1 MLLINT
7 SVSSDRTGHRLF
19 EVVPMDSSRHAA
31 NRSPWHTERPRLA
44 PPVPEI
50 TQMALGRQVLLTA
63 EGQAALIAEM
73 RELID
78 TKRPEIVERVATAR
92 AEGDLRENFAYHDA
106 RRELGLLDGRV
117 QTIEGMLR
125 NALIVEAAPYD
136 GTVVLGATVVVR
148 DDFGDSEYTI
158 VVPAEADIARQRISL
173 DSPLGAAISGHRAGD
188 EVSVDSPGGIHRVAV
203 VHVR

>member
-1 MLLINT
+1 
-7 SVSSDRTGHRLF
+7 
-19 EVVPMDSSRHAA
+19 
-31 NRSPWHTERPRLA
+31 
-44 PPVPEI
+44 
-50 TQMALGRQVLLTA
+50 MALGKQVLLTA

-78 TKRPEIVERVATAR
+78 IKRPEIVERVATAR

-125 NALIVEAAPYD
+125 YALIVEAAPYD

>member
-1 MLLINT
+1 MAP
-7 SVSSDRTGHRLF
+7 G
-19 EVVPMDSSRHAA
+19 
-31 NRSPWHTERPRLA
+31 RP
-44 PPVPEI
+44 
-50 TQMALGRQVLLTA
+50 VLLTTD
-63 EGQAALIAEM
+63 GQAALLAEM

-78 TKRPEIVERVATAR
+78 IKRPEIVQRVATAR

-125 NALIVEAAPYD
+125 HAEIVAPAPYD
-136 GTVVLGATVVVR
+136 GTVALGATVVVR
-148 DDFGDSEYTI
+148 DDFGDSEYII

-173 DSPLGAAISGHRAGD
+173 DSPLGAAISGRRAGE
-188 EVSVDSPGGIHRVAV
+188 EVSVDSPGGIRRVAI

>member
-1 MLLINT
+1 
-7 SVSSDRTGHRLF
+7 
-19 EVVPMDSSRHAA
+19 
-31 NRSPWHTERPRLA
+31 
-44 PPVPEI
+44 
-50 TQMALGRQVLLTA
+50 MALGRPVLLTA
-63 EGQAALIAEM
+63 DGQAALIAEM
-73 RELID
+73 RALID
-78 TKRPEIVERVATAR
+78 TKRPEIVQRVATAR
-92 AEGDLRENFAYHDA
+92 AEGDLSENFAYHDA

-125 NALIVEAAPYD
+125 HALIVEAAPYD
-136 GTVVLGATVVVR
+136 GTVGLGATVVVR

-188 EVSVDSPGGIHRVAV
+188 EVVVDSPGGIRRVAV

>member
-1 MLLINT
+1 
-7 SVSSDRTGHRLF
+7 
-19 EVVPMDSSRHAA
+19 
-31 NRSPWHTERPRLA
+31 
-44 PPVPEI
+44 
-50 TQMALGRQVLLTA
+50 MALRKAVLLTTD
-63 EGQAALIAEM
+63 GQAALIAEM
-73 RELID
+73 RELVD
-78 TKRPEIVERVATAR
+78 TKRPEIVQRVATAR
-92 AEGDLRENFAYHDA
+92 AEGDLRENFGYHDA

-125 NALIVEAAPYD
+125 HALIVEPALYD
-136 GTVVLGATVVVR
+136 GTVGLGATVVVR

-188 EVSVDSPGGIHRVAV
+188 EVSVDSPGGIRRVAI

>member
-125 NALIVEAAPYD
+125 HALIVEAAPYD
-136 GTVVLGATVVVR
+136 GTVALGATVVVR

-188 EVSVDSPGGIHRVAV
+188 EVSVDSPGGIRRVAV
-203 VHVR
+203 VSVR

>member
-1 MLLINT
+1 MTVRSKAPRVLRIDHG
-7 SVSSDRTGHRLF
+7 VAQPGV
-19 EVVPMDSSRHAA
+19 EGVV
-31 NRSPWHTERPRLA
+31 
-44 PPVPEI
+44 
-50 TQMALGRQVLLTA
+50 LGRRQSLEQPCHDQTDVRKPVLLTA

-73 RELID
+73 RELVD
-78 TKRPEIVERVATAR
+78 TKRPEIVQRVATAR

-125 NALIVEAAPYD
+125 HALIVEAAPYD
-136 GTVVLGATVVVR
+136 GTVGLGATVVVR
-148 DDFGDSEYTI
+148 DEFGDSEYTI

-188 EVSVDSPGGIHRVAV
+188 EVSVDSPGGIRQIAI

>member
-1 MLLINT
+1 M
-7 SVSSDRTGHRLF
+7 SVGK
-19 EVVPMDSSRHAA
+19 E
-31 NRSPWHTERPRLA
+31 
-44 PPVPEI
+44 
-50 TQMALGRQVLLTA
+50 VLLTA

-78 TKRPEIVERVATAR
+78 TKRPEIVQRVATAR

-125 NALIVEAAPYD
+125 HAVVVEAAAYD
-136 GTVVLGATVVVR
+136 GTVGFGATVVVR
-148 DDFGDSEYTI
+148 DEFGDSEYTI

-173 DSPLGAAISGHRAGD
+173 DSPLGSAISGHRAGD
-188 EVSVDSPGGIHRVAV
+188 EVSFDSPGGARRVV
-203 VHVR
+203 IVEVR

>member
-125 NALIVEAAPYD
+125 HALIVEAAPYD

>member
-1 MLLINT
+1 
-7 SVSSDRTGHRLF
+7 
-19 EVVPMDSSRHAA
+19 
-31 NRSPWHTERPRLA
+31 
-44 PPVPEI
+44 
-50 TQMALGRQVLLTA
+50 MALGRQVLLTA

-73 RELID
+73 RELVD
-78 TKRPEIVERVATAR
+78 TKRPEIVQRVATAR

-125 NALIVEAAPYD
+125 HAVIVEPAAYD
-136 GTVVLGATVVVR
+136 GTVALGSTVVVR
-148 DDFGDSEYTI
+148 DDFGNSEYII

-173 DSPLGAAISGHRAGD
+173 DSPLGIAISGRRAGD
-188 EVSVDSPGGIHRVAV
+188 EVTVDSPGGIRRVAI